1 MLQIRDLNV
10 TRAGKT
16 ICQVPLL
23 EMTRGD
29 RVAVIGI
36 NGCGKTTLL
45 RVISGLECEYRGKCA
60 VGVPQYQRVYLH
72 QTPYLFRGSVLFN
85 VAYGLAAR
93 KMGRVESHRKAR
105 EWLEILGIDHLVH
118 RRCGYLSGGERR
130 RVALARVF
138 AIQPEV
144 LLLDEPFADLDQAGI
159 ERVCHALTLLSD
171 STIIVSSPTALPDQL
186 SMETCEM

>member
-10 TRAGKT
+10 AKAGKT
-16 ICQVPLL
+16 ICRVPQL
-23 EMTRGD
+23 EVARGG
-29 RVAVIGI
+29 RVAVIGT

-45 RVISGLECEYRGKCA
+45 RVISGLEGDYRGTCHVRA
-60 VGVPQYQRVYLH
+60 PQHQRVYLH

-93 KMGRVESHRKAR
+93 KMTRVESHRLAR
-105 EWLEILGIDHLVH
+105 EWLEILGIDQLVH
-118 RRCGYLSGGERR
+118 RRCGHLSGGERR

-138 AIQPEV
+138 AIQPDV

-159 ERVCHALTLLSD
+159 GQVCHALTLLPNA
-171 STIIVSSPTALPDQL
+171 TIVIASPTMLPDQL